1 MRMFKNNIND
11 INCMIPGI
19 RNIPSVGTRP
29 LRGGDKYIKMQMDI
43 NSAAKPSEQGVLQPG
58 LQLQT
63 IDYQNGDQTRANTV

>member
-29 LRGGDKYIKMQMDI
+29 LRGGDKFIKMQMDI
-43 NSAAKPSEQGVLQPG
+43 NSTAKPQ
-58 LQLQT
+58 
-63 IDYQNGDQTRANTV
+63 

>member
-43 NSAAKPSEQGVLQPG
+43 NSAAKPSEPGVLQI
-58 LQLQT
+58 QT
-63 IDYQNGDQTRANTV
+63 IDYQGGDIDQTRANTV